1 MKDEKRLLESLATE
15 DLVQVAE
22 GTVSGER
29 EVVIEGGKSL
39 VEFDE
44 SIWEVWR
51 TYEKRGD
58 ERGK

>member
-1 MKDEKRLLESLATE
+1 M
-15 DLVQVAE
+15 QVAE